1 MSVHPRLVFEGM
13 PSPEKLLNRWDD
25 AMTTLTSLRT
35 AALPALAA
43 LDRAGAAAA
52 KRVRHVCEILRNRR
66 EAAVLASFND
76 RMLADI
82 GLTRSDLRDAF
93 AEPPWRDPTAVLAT
107 RAQERRSARPRS
119 AWLWPEPGSVIAP
132 SIVPESQS
140 CDAGHPV
147 S

>member
-1 MSVHPRLVFEGM
+1 
-13 PSPEKLLNRWDD
+13 
-25 AMTTLTSLRT
+25 MTALSSLRT

-93 AEPPWRDPTAVLAT
+93 AEPPWRDPTAVLAN
-107 RAQERRSARPRS
+107 RAQERRSARPHS
-119 AWLWPEPGSVIAP
+119 AWLWPEAGSVIAP
-132 SIVPESQS
+132 SIVPESQG

>member
-1 MSVHPRLVFEGM
+1 
-13 PSPEKLLNRWDD
+13 
-25 AMTTLTSLRT
+25 MTTLTSLRT

-119 AWLWPEPGSVIAP
+119 AWLWPEPGSMIAP
-132 SIVPESQS
+132 SIVPDSQS